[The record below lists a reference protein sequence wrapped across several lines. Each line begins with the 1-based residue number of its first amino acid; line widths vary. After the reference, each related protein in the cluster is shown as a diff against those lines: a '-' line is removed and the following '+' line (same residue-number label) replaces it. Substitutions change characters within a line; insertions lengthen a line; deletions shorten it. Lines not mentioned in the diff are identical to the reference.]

1 MARPHTVLCIL
12 LPAISLTAC
21 AGAGEDC
28 SDPSTVCEVF
38 DAGVVDRPS
47 RPDTGLPTARDV
59 AALDRSVVR
68 PTEIVSLELTPLAPS
83 VEVTETA
90 RPTVTF
96 RVRGTQRDGL
106 TRALT
111 IGVRFTLDDATLGS
125 LDASSGVFTP
135 SGVGGVG
142 RVRVATVDGSALTA
156 ETTVTVTSR
165 RVFRGPGVTDAMVAS
180 LDGAALAGDGTA
192 QSPRIDDPLQGAV
205 MPRNVY
211 PPDVQWTP
219 RHPTPGATD
228 LYRVRLERPHATV
241 EAYLLASAGFRHDWV
256 PAAALWSDF
265 AQSDVGSPIRLTVRV
280 LARAMAWQSA
290 VREFRTVDAFI
301 AGSVYSWSPSRRALT
316 RLDVETARVTNFLP
330 HPGDTC
336 IGCHSVSRDGQRLAG
351 FLEGTGENLALY
363 DLSRDLTPN
372 PAPTIARLRYT
383 VRRCTSFN
391 ADGTRL
397 VSGDCGAN
405 PTTSRFSLIDSATGR
420 EVPAAAGS
428 PGDGFDPEWSPDG
441 SAIAFTNR
449 MHHLSVTASMGGDR
463 FGATRVLHQA
473 TSTPDGVVD
482 WHPTWTPDSRWIVF
496 QHGDAPRSGVSMM
509 GSGVRGNLWMIH
521 RDGGA
526 PVALRRASSGGNGF
540 DTWRPIFSPFDSGG
554 YFWVLF
560 TTQRP
565 YGNALAGTRDL
576 KQIWVAAI
584 NRRPDGTTDP
594 SQVGFY
600 LSGQERV
607 NSLSPYW
614 TPAPCRPTGRG
625 CQSGADCCTGAC
637 EPDSSGS
644 RVCVPP
650 TAACRPRGQMCE
662 RDSDCCM
669 GLACNAARL
678 CDLPSPG

>member
-1 MARPHTVLCIL
+1 MASSLAARCLL
-12 LPAISLTAC
+12 LLALPAAAC
-21 AGAGEDC
+21 SNTTEECADPSACVLVVDAGA
-28 SDPSTVCEVF
+28 
-38 DAGVVDRPS
+38 VDRPA
-47 RPDTGLPTARDV
+47 RPDTGLPAVWDV
-59 AALDRSVVR
+59 LALDRAVVR
-68 PTEIVSLELTPLAPS
+68 PSELVALELSPVDPA
-83 VEVTETA
+83 VEVTDTA
-90 RPTVTF
+90 RPTLTF

-106 TRALT
+106 SRALT
-111 IGVRFTLDDATLGS
+111 TGVRFTLDDTTLGE
-125 LDASSGVFTP
+125 LDAASGVFTP
-135 SGVGGVG
+135 SGIGGVG

-156 ETTVTVTSR
+156 ETSLTVVAHR
-165 RVFRGPGVTDAMVAS
+165 AVRGAGVNDAMVAA
-180 LDGAALAGDGTA
+180 LTGAALTGDGTA
-192 QSPRIDDPLQGAV
+192 QSPLIDDPLQGAV

-219 RHPTPGATD
+219 RHPGASATD
-228 LYRVRLERPHATV
+228 LYRVHLERAHATLD
-241 EAYLLASAGFRHDWV
+241 AYFVAAAGFHHDWV
-256 PAAALWSDF
+256 PGAALWSDF

-280 LARAMAWQSA
+280 LARGMAFQSA

-301 AGSVYSWSPSRRALT
+301 AGSVCSWSPSRMALT
-316 RLDVETARVTNFLP
+316 RLDVETAAMANFLP

-351 FLEGTGENLALY
+351 FLEGSGENLALY
-363 DLSRDLTPN
+363 DLSRDLTGN
-372 PAPTIARLRYT
+372 PAPTLARLRYT

-405 PTTSRFSLIDSATGR
+405 PTTNQFSLID
-420 EVPAAAGS
+420 AASGHELMAALGS

-449 MHHLSVTASMGGDR
+449 MNHLSVTAAMGGDR
-463 FGATRVLHQA
+463 FGATRVIHQA
-473 TSTPDGVVD
+473 GSTPDGAVD
-482 WHPTWTPDSRWIVF
+482 WHPTWTPDSRWIAF
-496 QHGDAPRSGVSMM
+496 QHGDSRRSGVAMS
-509 GSGVRGNLWMIH
+509 GSGVRGNLWMVP
-521 RDGGA
+521 RDGGT
-526 PVALRRASSGGNGF
+526 PVALRRASVGGNGF

-554 YFWVLF
+554 YFWLLF

-565 YGNALAGTRDL
+565 YGNALAGTRNL

-594 SQVGFY
+594 SEVGFY

-625 CQSGADCCTGAC
+625 CQTGADCCTGAC
-637 EPDSSGS
+637 DADATGT